1 MTRKLEKA
9 LKENQNKK
17 HLIHNLKS
25 FVSEEKMKK
34 IKLNQVSAALIVIC
48 LVFLT
53 GLNSVSAGVSTVRE
67 LKGKVVYAN
76 DMTPVSGGVIEVFL
90 YSDDEENGKMIERV
104 NINSAGEF
112 LLTSVNGNETDGIKI
127 MCYPDDIQDNN
138 SGFSKEQ
145 VNLSDVRK
153 VNDKAYDIIIEV
165 KRVGTDKKLD

>member
-1 MTRKLEKA
+1 MKTFKI
-9 LKENQNKK
+9 NQ
-17 HLIHNLKS
+17 I
-25 FVSEEKMKK
+25 
-34 IKLNQVSAALIVIC
+34 AAAFILIC
-48 LVFLT
+48 LVTFT
-53 GLNSVSAGVSTVRE
+53 VISSVSAGVATVRE

-104 NINSAGEF
+104 NINSSGEF
-112 LLTSVNGNETDGIKI
+112 ILTRINGNETDGIKI

-138 SGFSKEQ
+138 SGFSREK

-153 VNDKAYDIIIEV
+153 ISDKAYDIIIEV